1 MFLIDNNNGEI
12 LDYKEKG
19 FYLDDNE
26 KYDLSFMLSNIHY
39 FNGIQ
44 MEVMLNAELVVDDG
58 NKVNLYKGD
67 KKILSCVT
75 IKEARI
81 AVAAI
86 VGYVLD

>member
-1 MFLIDNNNGEI
+1 MKLIDDNNGAI
-12 LDYKEKG
+12 LNYIGKG

-26 KYDLSFMLSNIHY
+26 KYDLEFMLDNISY
-39 FNGIQ
+39 FNGLNQ
-44 MEVMLNAELVVDDG
+44 EVILNAELVVDDG

-75 IKEARI
+75 IKEARM
-81 AVAAI
+81 AVVAI